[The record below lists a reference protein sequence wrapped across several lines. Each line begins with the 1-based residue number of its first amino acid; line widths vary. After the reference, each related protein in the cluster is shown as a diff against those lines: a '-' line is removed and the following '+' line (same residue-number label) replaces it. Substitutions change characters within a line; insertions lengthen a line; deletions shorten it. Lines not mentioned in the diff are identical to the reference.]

1 MRQCAYLF
9 LWYLAPAKACCS
21 RWTLSTSASARFI
34 CSVFDTAA
42 LTAWQELAAEVTFY
56 FRWTEDRAWGM
67 TYSRLKWW
75 VSQASRINKIRKSSR
90 DE

>member
-1 MRQCAYLF
+1 MRG
-9 LWYLAPAKACCS
+9 
-21 RWTLSTSASARFI
+21 LSAQF
-34 CSVFDTAA
+34 FDLAA

-67 TYSRLKWW
+67 THSRLKWW